1 MAKSEFGESP
11 KPKSA
16 RLTVAL
22 KGKSLSWTSDVVG
35 AHGNHT
41 KLFFDGAMDGQE
53 YPVRSEPDTGAV
65 SVSYSQNT
73 DGTTHATSKSPT
85 GITEM
90 TISVSGDARTLVIK
104 NELTDNSGDKVT
116 WSEVW
121 KRNSNA
127 KRDK

>member
-1 MAKSEFGESP
+1 
-11 KPKSA
+11 
-16 RLTVAL
+16 
-22 KGKSLSWTSDVVG
+22 
-35 AHGNHT
+35 
-41 KLFFDGAMDGQE
+41 
-53 YPVRSEPDTGAV
+53 
-65 SVSYSQNT
+65 
-73 DGTTHATSKSPT
+73 
-85 GITEM
+85 M